1 MIPTYISNTKR
12 VYFLKKFEPCTILN
26 YLSNVFRASRLHFN
40 FCVIQIIPQ
49 EIMDGSMDAL
59 SLFLLNMKAIYAF
72 KKNQIMFYVT
82 NTAQE
87 VDVLLST

>member
-1 MIPTYISNTKR
+1 
-12 VYFLKKFEPCTILN
+12 
-26 YLSNVFRASRLHFN
+26 
-40 FCVIQIIPQ
+40 
-49 EIMDGSMDAL
+49 MDAL